1 MGAGFFVA
9 GSVFYVTRCFLLPV
23 VGVAAV
29 FSVAGKARFCV
40 AAVFSVA
47 ANAGFS
53 LAGLVFYVAALVF
66 LLPERC
72 VLLLLGVLCVR
83 TVSYV
88 AEMVFLVAATPAGTH
103 EGSDV
108 TSRCFVLPDFL
119 AVSTRVPGNRI
130 SWLSREKTSR
140 TKRCRAARLLTEHF
154 GQAGAFSV
162 CRLRGFRLAMRS
174 LLTRPRTPPP
184 GEGKALASE
193 AAWRTHGGF
202 GALEL
207 DLP

>member
-1 MGAGFFVA
+1 MQG
-9 GSVFYVTRCFLLPV
+9 FLLP
-23 VGVAAV
+23 GWC
-29 FSVAGKARFCV
+29 FMLLLWC
-40 AAVFSVA
+40 
-47 ANAGFS
+47 
-53 LAGLVFYVAALVF
+53 L

-83 TVSYV
+83 TELYV
-88 AEMVFLVAATPAGTH
+88 AEMVFFVAETPAGTH

-119 AVSTRVPGNRI
+119 AVSTRVPGDRI

-162 CRLRGFRLAMRS
+162 CRLRGFRLAMCS
-174 LLTRPRTPPP
+174 LLMRPRTPPP

-193 AAWRTHGGF
+193 AAWRTRQKRTHGE
-202 GALEL
+202 AEAAQPA
-207 DLP
+207 D